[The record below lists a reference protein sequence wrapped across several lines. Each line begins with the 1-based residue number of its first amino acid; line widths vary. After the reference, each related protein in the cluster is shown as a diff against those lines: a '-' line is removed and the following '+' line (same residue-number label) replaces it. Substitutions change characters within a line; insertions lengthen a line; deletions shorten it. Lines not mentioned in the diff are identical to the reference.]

1 MNCYE
6 VCSPSS
12 PRYNPKLCK
21 ICRFIKE
28 LYYWRRWP
36 FPWPP
41 EVEKPIDPHPDPWE
55 LRDIGAE
62 VLGELVLEA
71 VMRKDLHSS
80 SKVLTAIR
88 DSGMLQEALK
98 NRSQELEEELNAVN
112 QQLGNLG

>member
-1 MNCYE
+1 MNCFD

-12 PRYNPKLCK
+12 DNYNPRLCK

-28 LYYWRRWP
+28 LYYERRWP
-36 FPWPP
+36 WPWPP
-41 EVEKPIDPHPDPWE
+41 ELEIDPHPDPWE
-55 LRDIGAE
+55 IKDIGSE

-80 SKVLTAIR
+80 SKVLTTIR

-98 NRSQELEEELNAVN
+98 NRSQALEEELNAVN